1 MQNEERRKTIN
12 LKNAGV
18 NLVCRKFRPSSMVIN
33 VTVLDLPLNLVWNKS
48 KGSVIVANCYHNHIY
63 IYFFF
68 FFVLFG
74 LVYNSSFGRAPTNVH

>member
-1 MQNEERRKTIN
+1 
-12 LKNAGV
+12 
-18 NLVCRKFRPSSMVIN
+18 MVIN

-63 IYFFF
+63 IYIYIYIYFFF
-68 FFVLFG
+68 FLFG